1 MNNVFGPMSANY
13 CNIFL
18 VLSAIYLFFTVVLG
32 GSFLVSLTTKKT
44 SLATKLYTMF
54 GFITYLLFYITHR
67 IFYNMC
73 IKTS

>member
-1 MNNVFGPMSANY
+1 MNNVFGPMSSNY

-18 VLSAIYLFFTVVLG
+18 VLSAIYLFFTVLLG
-32 GSFLVSLTTKKT
+32 GSFLVSLTNKKA
-44 SLATKLYTMF
+44 SMYSKISMML

-73 IKTS
+73 VKTS

>member
-18 VLSAIYLFFTVVLG
+18 ILSAIYLAITVLLAGSLLLSFSKKMSMTHRLYMAG
-32 GSFLVSLTTKKT
+32 GLL
-44 SLATKLYTMF
+44 
-54 GFITYLLFYITHR
+54 TYLLGYITQR

-73 IKTS
+73 LKTA

>member
-18 VLSAIYLFFTVVLG
+18 ILSAIYLAVTVLLAG
-32 GSFLVSLTTKKT
+32 GLLLSFSKKMSLTHR
-44 SLATKLYTMF
+44 LYMV
-54 GFITYLLFYITHR
+54 GGLLTYLLGYITQR

-73 IKTS
+73 LKTA

>member
-18 VLSAIYLFFTVVLG
+18 VLSALYLVGTVLLG
-32 GSFLVSLTTKKT
+32 GSFLMSLTTKV
-44 SLATKLYTMF
+44 SLKYRLGIFMAFL
-54 GFITYLLFYITHR
+54 TYLLSYITHR

-73 IKTS
+73 VKTA